1 MNNKLIP
8 PDAAADQAEN
18 AEPEIET
25 YRPDYCSGNDPY
37 VVILDPP
44 PHGGLRQRAR
54 RHRDLSARRGADGRR
69 ERRAFRA
76 ARKPTLTDREARTS
90 RRSSCERPRRA
101 SVKPKDETPAAQL
114 DLEAA
119 ISKIGGGR

>member
-44 PHGGLRQRAR
+44 P
-54 RHRDLSARRGADGRR
+54 
-69 ERRAFRA
+69 
-76 ARKPTLTDREARTS
+76 P
-90 RRSSCERPRRA
+90 RRSSSTC
-101 SVKPKDETPAAQL
+101 AAT
-114 DLEAA
+114 
-119 ISKIGGGR
+119 S

>member
-44 PHGGLRQRAR
+44 PTAVFVNVRGDIVICQPDEGLMV
-54 RHRDLSARRGADGRR
+54 DGSAG
-69 ERRAFRA
+69 FCA

-90 RRSSCERPRRA
+90 RRSSCGT
-101 SVKPKDETPAAQL
+101 S
-114 DLEAA
+114 
-119 ISKIGGGR
+119 